1 MSLTLSYFA
10 YAQAVAR
17 ALLAEAPRGHVA
29 DFGQRAERGAITTFG
44 WEQGSNPAAIA
55 LTILENEGVPMP
67 ILDSGWTG

>member
-17 ALLAEAPRGHVA
+17 AIIAEAPRGHEA
-29 DFGQRAERGAITTFG
+29 DFGQRVERSAIVTFG
-44 WEQGSNPAAIA
+44 WEQGASPGAIA